1 MRTAERQTFRV
12 TSAHGAAVGWAA
24 WWAAVGEGSKVTQG
38 LSGLETY
45 TPVTSTQ
52 PLHSDDQRV
61 QSKRSSSNEGIFK
74 SAILYSLP
82 F

>member
-1 MRTAERQTFRV
+1 MWTAECQTFRV

-24 WWAAVGEGSKVTQG
+24 RWAAVGEGSKVAQG
-38 LSGLETY
+38 LSGLETN

-52 PLHSDDQRV
+52 PLHSGDQRV
-61 QSKRSSSNEGIFK
+61 QRKSANEGIFK